1 MTMDSGGNGDVYA
14 DVERVEYAD
23 VPGDSLI
30 TEFFTYWRSIAKGA
44 AMPAR
49 PDLDPIDIPMII
61 PWMFLIDVLR
71 QSTGI
76 DFRFRLIGGRNAE
89 LVRQD
94 GTGKLVGEV
103 FPEATAAL
111 MRHSYTEVVELRQP
125 LCWLANV
132 PDQDRAFIACYRA
145 LFPFSADGQAVNLIA
160 GLLMPVDRRL
170 I

>member
-1 MTMDSGGNGDVYA
+1 MDNGGDRDVYA
-14 DVERVEYAD
+14 DVVQVECSEI
-23 VPGDSLI
+23 PGDSLI
-30 TEFFTYWRSIAKGA
+30 MEFTAYWRSIAGGA

-49 PDLDPIDIPMII
+49 PDLDPIDIPTII

-71 QSTGI
+71 QPTGF
-76 DFRFRLIGGRNAE
+76 DFRYRLVGSRNAE

-94 GTGKLVGEV
+94 ATGKLVGEA

-111 MRHSYTEVVELRQP
+111 MRHSYTEVVELCEP

-132 PDQDRAFIACYRA
+132 PDQDRAFIACHRA
-145 LFPFSADGQAVNLIA
+145 LFPFSADGQTVNLIA